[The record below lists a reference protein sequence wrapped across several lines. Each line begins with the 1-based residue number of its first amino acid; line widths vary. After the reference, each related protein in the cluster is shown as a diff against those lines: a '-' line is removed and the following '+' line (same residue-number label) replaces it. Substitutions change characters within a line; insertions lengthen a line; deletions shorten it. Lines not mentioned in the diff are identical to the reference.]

1 MTGCFNVKTATA
13 DWIKLIEETVL
24 ELAITKVT

>member
-13 DWIKLIEETVL
+13 DWIKRIQETVL
-24 ELAITKVT
+24 ELVITKMT